1 MDSAGFPVFDDDL
14 FADDRLADSYATFRT
29 LRDLGDAVW
38 IPRLKLFAVTR
49 FRDVQA
55 ALRAPDVLVSSRGVA
70 VNPMVNDDEGLTPL
84 VSTITSDGEL
94 HRQLKKVL
102 TKPLTSIAL
111 QPLRERIS
119 GEAAAIIEECLD
131 GHEFEAM
138 STLASHLPFRIVADM
153 VGLKG
158 VSHTQLTQWGEAT
171 FNSFGP
177 SDRARTAAALPVIQ
191 SFLSYGMRLTRNDV
205 VPGGWADS
213 LFLAQERGEITLEMA
228 RNLLFDYALPALDTT
243 ILSTGEM
250 LFRLAT
256 EPGALEAVRSRPELI
271 PGVVNEIVR
280 LATPLRGFTRY
291 AVRDFKLAE
300 RTIPAGSRVWMIN
313 ASANRDER
321 HYQDPDRFDIERN
334 PRDHLGWG
342 HGVHLC
348 AGIHLARMELE
359 IFLEALAS
367 RVGGIVAGLPTRLV
381 NHAAHG
387 YATLPLRLQRA
398 RSPAL
403 G

>member
-1 MDSAGFPVFDDDL
+1 MDISGFPVFEGDL
-14 FADDRLADSYATFRT
+14 FADDRLADSHATFRT
-29 LRDLGDAVW
+29 LRNMGEAVW
-38 IPRLKLFAVTR
+38 ISRLKLFAVTR
-49 FRDVQA
+49 FKDVQA
-55 ALRAPDVLVSSRGVA
+55 ALRAPDPLVSGRGVA
-70 VNPMVNDDEGLTPL
+70 VNPIVNDDEGLTPL

-102 TKPLTSIAL
+102 TKPLMSAAL
-111 QPLRERIS
+111 QPLRERIT
-119 GEAAAIIEECLD
+119 GEAVTIIEQCLD
-131 GHEFEAM
+131 GREFEAM
-138 STLASHLPFRIVADM
+138 SILASHVPFKIVADM

-158 VSHTQLTQWGEAT
+158 VSHTQLTHWGEAT

-177 SDRARTAAALPVIQ
+177 PHLARTAAALPLIQ
-191 SFLSYGMRLTRNDV
+191 TFLSYGMRLRRDDV

-256 EPGALEAVRSRPELI
+256 EPGALEAVRSRPALI

-291 AVRDFKLAE
+291 AIRDFGLAE
-300 RTIPAGSRVWMIN
+300 TTIPAGSRVWMIN

-321 HYQDPDRFDIERN
+321 HYKNPDCFDIERN
-334 PRDHLGWG
+334 PWDHLGWG

-348 AGIHLARMELE
+348 AGIH
-359 IFLEALAS
+359 
-367 RVGGIVAGLPTRLV
+367 
-381 NHAAHG
+381 
-387 YATLPLRLQRA
+387 
-398 RSPAL
+398 
-403 G
+403 

>member
-1 MDSAGFPVFDDDL
+1 MDPSGFPVFDDDL
-14 FADDRLADSYATFRT
+14 FADDRLADSHATFRT
-29 LRDLGDAVW
+29 LRDLGAAVW
-38 IPRLKLFAVTR
+38 LSRLKLFAVTR
-49 FRDVQA
+49 FKDVQA
-55 ALRAPDVLVSSRGVA
+55 ALRAPDTLVSSRGVA
-70 VNPMVNDDEGLTPL
+70 VNPRVNDDEGMTPL

-102 TKPLTSIAL
+102 TKPLMSTAL
-111 QPLRERIS
+111 QPLRERIA
-119 GEAAAIIEECLD
+119 GEAVAIVEKCLN

-138 STLASHLPFRIVADM
+138 STLASHVPFKIVADM
-153 VGLKG
+153 VGLKR
-158 VSHTQLTQWGEAT
+158 VSHAQLSRWGEAT

-177 SDRARTAAALPVIQ
+177 PGLARTAAALPVIQ
-191 SFLSYGMRLTRNDV
+191 SFLSYGMHLTRDDV
-205 VPGGWADS
+205 VLGGWADS

-256 EPGALEAVRSRPELI
+256 EPGALEAVRSSPALI
-271 PGVVNEIVR
+271 PGVVNEVVR

-291 AVRDFKLAE
+291 AVRDFGLAE
-300 RTIPAGSRVWMIN
+300 TTIPAGSRVWMIN

-321 HYQDPDRFDIERN
+321 HYQDPDRFNIERN

-367 RVGGIVAGLPTRLV
+367 RVGRIVAGVPTRLL
-381 NHAAHG
+381 NNAAQG
-387 YATLPLRLQRA
+387 YATLPLKLHRI
-398 RSPAL
+398 
-403 G
+403 